1 MKHIKTLKNFTLN
14 IYRIT
19 RKKGKT
25 DEKKALII
33 ISIIVVAFIIILLPK
48 NNSNIEKTTA
58 ETNLTKPTP
67 EATPSPTSIPD
78 LTPTPKTETGVTEF
92 NAKQGIIEGY
102 EVTIDTTETT
112 TTEEEA
118 NLAEEVVVEA
128 ETQDE
133 IEYDNYLQ
141 EAENEHKK
149 DTSDIVESDIE
160 TLDKTMYAQGN
171 VNTRS
176 GPSQDFE
183 KIGGLAVNQEVK
195 VTGQSKETGWY
206 EIEVNGSKQYVSNKF
221 LADSKITVTTNTD
234 NTTNT
239 GNVDSNTG
247 SNDILPGGNDNWSG
261 SDGDAASFFN
271 SLPSVGSAPSGH
283 AVEGEGIHAE

>member
-1 MKHIKTLKNFTLN
+1 MSKEKIHIPAIGKIN
-14 IYRIT
+14 IALGI
-19 RKKGKT
+19 
-25 DEKKALII
+25 LII
-33 ISIIVVAFIIILLPK
+33 AGIAVNAYQFIG
-48 NNSNIEKTTA
+48 NNSLRSKLYTLETEIETLQNESTKLDTELSSGKENVSNLSSQLEEL
-58 ETNLTKPTP
+58 ETEIGNLEANNKSLSDNLEELKATK
-67 EATPSPTSIPD
+67 EVQE
-78 LTPTPKTETGVTEF
+78 ETGTDS
-92 NAKQGIIEGY
+92 GSS
-102 EVTIDTTETT
+102 DM
-112 TTEEEA
+112 
-118 NLAEEVVVEA
+118 
-128 ETQDE
+128 
-133 IEYDNYLQ
+133 
-141 EAENEHKK
+141 
-149 DTSDIVESDIE
+149 DIVESDIE
-160 TLDKTMYAQGN
+160 TLNKTMYAQGN

-261 SDGDAASFFN
+261 SDGDAASFFQN
-271 SLPSVGSAPSGH
+271 AQTINWGSGT
-283 AVEGEGIHAE
+283 VNQGVHAE